1 MWILAWI
8 IFGAIVGW
16 IASMITG
23 NNKRMGLGKNI
34 IVGLL
39 GAVIG
44 GWLSTLF
51 GIGSY
56 NEFSLNSFFIALI
69 GAVVLLLL
77 VNLFSRRGR

>member
-16 IASMITG
+16 VASIMTG

-51 GIGSY
+51 VIGSY
-56 NEFSLNSFFIALI
+56 NEFSLNSFFVALI
-69 GAVVLLLL
+69 GAVVLLFV